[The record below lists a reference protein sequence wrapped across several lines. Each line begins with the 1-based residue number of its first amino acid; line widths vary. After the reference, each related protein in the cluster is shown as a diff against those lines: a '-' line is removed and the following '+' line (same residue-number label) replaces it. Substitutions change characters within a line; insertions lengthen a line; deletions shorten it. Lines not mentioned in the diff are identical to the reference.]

1 MRRMI
6 FVAIAVFGLALAG
19 CNVARDANLDAEV
32 VKVFDQ
38 VRTEDPTLRSRLSPE
53 LAKAA
58 APEQWAQIRAYIPP
72 GKPLGRKALGS
83 AEVASPTGR
92 VINFSDEY
100 DFRGKTALVNTQLQ
114 LPSGARQW
122 QLSGFHVQ
130 TATAQE
136 LAVNRFLAPGKS
148 PLQFL
153 GLLLAIASP
162 LLMIAALVKVIRARG
177 LRRKWLWGILAFG
190 GLMSLQMNWT
200 TGQVNFN
207 PLTVQLIGFG
217 VTKSLSAFAPWMIT
231 MTLPIGALLI
241 LTGVWG
247 NPKRARPGPPA
258 TEEAF

>member
-1 MRRMI
+1 MRWI
-6 FVAIAVFGLALAG
+6 TFVAVAALAAALAG
-19 CNVARDANLDAEV
+19 CNLARDPTLDAEV

-38 VRTEDPTLRSRLSPE
+38 VRAGDSALLARLSPE
-53 LAKAA
+53 LAKTATS
-58 APEQWAQIRAYIPP
+58 EQWVQIRAHIPL
-72 GKPLGRKALGS
+72 GKPIGRRALGS
-83 AEVASPTGR
+83 AEVATLTGR

-100 DFRGKTALVNTQLQ
+100 DFGAKTALVNTQLQ

-136 LAVNRFLAPGKS
+136 LAVNRFTAPGKS
-148 PLQFL
+148 PLQLL
-153 GLLLAIASP
+153 GLLLAVASP
-162 LLMIAALVKVIRARG
+162 LLMIAALIKVVRTKG
-177 LRRKWLWGILAFG
+177 LRRKWLWGILAFVG
-190 GLMSLQMNWT
+190 AMSFQMNWT

-217 VTKSLSAFAPWMIT
+217 VTRSLSAFAPWMLT

-241 LTGVWG
+241 LTGVW
-247 NPKRARPGPPA
+247 KPGPPA